1 MTNREYLERYYHG
14 DLNDALKRLENG
26 EPVQYIVSNI
36 NFYGYIY
43 DINKNV
49 LIPRFETEELVE
61 NTLKYLKKYF
71 VNPKVLDLCT
81 GSGCIGLTLKLQE
94 KGIKLTL
101 ADISAKALEVAKI
114 NQQKYH
120 IECQIIESDL
130 FKKINDKYDV
140 IVCNPPYISKN
151 DKIDDIVKNNEPSVA
166 LYAKNN
172 GLEFY
177 ERIFKECEKHLNSRY
192 LIALEIGYMQKEEVT
207 NLAYHYLHD
216 IKVLALKD
224 LNKKDRMIFVFKNIE

>member
-26 EPVQYIVSNI
+26 EPVQYIVGNI

-94 KGIKLTL
+94 DGIKLTL

-224 LNKKDRMIFVFKNIE
+224 LNKKDRMIFVLKNIE